1 MDKTNPHIFKK
12 KQFLSPVPL
21 ALSTPMF
28 TQHTNYRLTSDMLFE
43 ESILFFSDLE
53 LESKNGTS
61 SLALSSMGL
70 IVPMAT

>member
-1 MDKTNPHIFKK
+1 
-12 KQFLSPVPL
+12 
-21 ALSTPMF
+21 MF